1 MNKPFLRPCVVTLIT
16 SLLCGGCGTT
26 ISARHDAAQ
35 SIASGAQLTRQD
47 LSTPDFVLGSWRKI
61 TAPGAPINVYIEGD
75 GLAWLSRSEPSLNP
89 TPKNPLALHLASI
102 DPAPNV
108 IYIARP
114 CQYVSSDMAG
124 NTSCRD
130 SSYWRGKRFAPEIIR
145 SYQAALD
152 AIAAE
157 HSGGFNLIGYS
168 GGANI
173 AGLIAQDRA
182 DVLSLRT
189 VAGNIDND
197 YFVKFHGVSEMPYSL
212 NMADNAASL
221 NGLPQLHF
229 IGAED
234 TTVPIDIYKSYA
246 GHAPA
251 SSCVHYKLMDG
262 VSHEDGWME
271 QWRDLLSLPV
281 DCH

>member
-1 MNKPFLRPCVVTLIT
+1 MRL
-16 SLLCGGCGTT
+16 
-26 ISARHDAAQ
+26 
-35 SIASGAQLTRQD
+35 D
-47 LSTPDFVLGSWRKI
+47 LNTPDFVFGSWRKI
-61 TAPGAPINVYIEGD
+61 TARGAPINVYIEGD

-114 CQYVSSDMAG
+114 CQYVSPDMTG
-124 NTSCRD
+124 NTACRD
-130 SSYWRGKRFAPEIIR
+130 SSYWRGKRFAAEVIK

-152 AIAAE
+152 TIAAE
-157 HSGGFNLIGYS
+157 QPGGFNLIGYS

-173 AGLIAQDRA
+173 AGLIVQGRT

-212 NMADNAASL
+212 NMADNASSL
-221 NGLPQLHF
+221 AALPQVHF
-229 IGAED
+229 VGAND

-246 GHAPA
+246 SRAPT
-251 SSCVHYKLMDG
+251 SSCIHYRLVDG
-262 VSHEDGWME
+262 ASHEDGWTE
-271 QWRDLLSLPV
+271 RWRDLLSLPV